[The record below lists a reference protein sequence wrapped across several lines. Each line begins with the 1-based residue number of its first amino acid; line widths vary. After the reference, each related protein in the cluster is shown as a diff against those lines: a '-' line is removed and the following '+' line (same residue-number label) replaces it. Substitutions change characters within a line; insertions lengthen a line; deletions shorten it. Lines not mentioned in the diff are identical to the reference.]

1 MRPEEAAAVAIAFE
15 AALARIAGDV
25 VVEAVRLYL
34 RVNAANLRSSG
45 DAWLEDAVEMVS
57 GYGEQARLLGLAFFR
72 LYRALMTGRTVNHPD
87 DPPSETVT
95 LGDLRDDFVEL
106 TRGLPADVA
115 YNPPRDSDHIRI
127 PVDSDV
133 EIESAADRRDAR
145 EGRREEATLILKV
158 LGVDNVA
165 KKTREIDLDRV
176 TAREAD
182 ETRDEILR
190 KSNARQAAAAARMA
204 RNGARGTIFRAIGRD
219 ERVIGYVR
227 ASRTGTPCGFCAM
240 LISRGFMYKSTA
252 SAEGKTSSAASVLA
266 GEAAEGDQ
274 YHDNCN
280 CYAKPVF
287 SRAEYQREEYALNR
301 ELEALWKKEIKGRYS
316 GREARR
322 VWNALIRE
330 RYRNTTSRAQAA

>member
-165 KKTREIDLDRV
+165 KKTREINLDRV

-240 LISRGFMYKSTA
+240 LISRGFVYR
-252 SAEGKTSSAASVLA
+252 SAESATYS
-266 GEAAEGDQ
+266 EGDQ
-274 YHDNCN
+274 YHNNCN

-301 ELEALWKKEIKGRYS
+301 ELEALWKKEIQGRYS